1 MFNSR
6 KAIIIFSVSAATL
19 FLLFFI
25 FGLRGADIASGNIV
39 FRVNPG
45 DGFKE
50 ITAAL
55 DEQGLIRSPIF
66 FKLYS
71 VLSGS
76 AHRFKPGSYELNS
89 NMSGSKIVSVLVK
102 GPMEDVEIVVTE
114 GEDLLYI
121 DKKLSASKI
130 LPAKSLKNYQG
141 KSLEGFLFPDTY
153 RFFPDSSIGDVVGR
167 FINNF
172 YKKAMPELVMADNVY
187 QALIVASMIE
197 KEVPFD
203 EDRPLVAGIIYKRL
217 AMDIPLQIDATV
229 DYAKEVGNSKYD
241 TYQSYG
247 MPPTPISNPGLSA
260 IRAAVK
266 PQKSDYLY
274 YLSDPKTKKTI
285 FSKTFEEHKE
295 NKWKYL
301 RK

>member
-1 MFNSR
+1 MFNYR
-6 KAIIIFSVSAATL
+6 KAIIIFSASAGVL
-19 FLLFFI
+19 FLMFFV
-25 FGLRGADIASGNIV
+25 FGLRGVHVASGNIV
-39 FRVNPG
+39 FRVNSG
-45 DGFKE
+45 DGFRE
-50 ITAAL
+50 IAASL
-55 DEQGLIRSPIF
+55 EQQRLIRSPIF

-71 VLSGS
+71 VLTGS

-89 NMSGSKIVSVLVK
+89 NMSGAKIVSVLVR
-102 GPMEDVEIVVTE
+102 GPKEDVEIVVTE

-121 DKKLSASKI
+121 DKKLSASNV
-130 LPAKSLKNYQG
+130 LPAKALRNYQG

-153 RFFPDSSIGDVVGR
+153 RFFPSTEVDDVVGR
-167 FINNF
+167 FLNNF
-172 YKKAMPELVMADNVY
+172 YKKAMPELVAADNVY

-203 EDRPLVAGIIYKRL
+203 EDRPLVAGIIYRRL
-217 AMDIPLQIDATV
+217 AIDMPLQIDATV

-241 TYQSYG
+241 TYQYYG
-247 MPPTPISNPGLSA
+247 LPPTPISNPGLSA
-260 IRAAVK
+260 IRAAVH

-285 FSKTFEEHKE
+285 FSKNFEEHKE